1 MYFNI
6 CYIFALVAAVHAA
19 PHACSNREY
28 VQARSHIEEGLQT
41 RNAGLTV
48 AKRNDGDIELQPLRK
63 CKLEIISLSYFDRK
77 AVDKSFVESLIVD
90 AAHERHMFGGA
101 HLEFSE
107 WKYSSDQCPS
117 EPIIL
122 NVKPV
127 EGNCA
132 GSLAV
137 ELARTDHYN
146 NYIVYGNQ
154 EEPAI
159 LQKGKRRGQNLSND
173 LDTVILEVTDC
184 ESPIVIDTC
193 FSFKLQPIYI
203 L

>member
-19 PHACSNREY
+19 PHACSNRGY
-28 VQARSHIEEGLQT
+28 IQARSHIGEGLQT

-48 AKRNDGDIELQPLRK
+48 AKRNDSDSEMIELQPLRK
-63 CKLEIISLSYFDRK
+63 CKLEISSLSYFDRK
-77 AVDKSFVESLIVD
+77 AVDESFVESLIVD
-90 AAHERHMFGGA
+90 AASQRHVFGGA

-107 WKYSSDQCPS
+107 WKYSSVQCPS

-127 EGNCA
+127 EGDCA
-132 GSLAV
+132 GNLAV

-146 NYIVYGNQ
+146 NYIVYDDLRNQ
-154 EEPAI
+154 QEPVI
-159 LQKGKRRGQNLSND
+159 LQKGKTWSNHR
-173 LDTVILEVTDC
+173 
-184 ESPIVIDTC
+184 
-193 FSFKLQPIYI
+193 Q
-203 L
+203 

>member
-19 PHACSNREY
+19 PHACSNRGY
-28 VQARSHIEEGLQT
+28 VQARSHIGESLQA
-41 RNAGLTV
+41 RNAGLNV
-48 AKRNDGDIELQPLRK
+48 AKRNDSDSEMIELQPLRK
-63 CKLEIISLSYFDRK
+63 CKLEISSLSYFDRK

-90 AAHERHMFGGA
+90 AASQRHVFGGA
-101 HLEFSE
+101 HLDFSE

-127 EGNCA
+127 EGDCA
-132 GSLAV
+132 GNLAV

-146 NYIVYGNQ
+146 NYIVYDDPRNQ
-154 EEPAI
+154 EEPVI
-159 LQKGKRRGQNLSND
+159 LQKGKNSENLNARRSGCIFRFL
-173 LDTVILEVTDC
+173 
-184 ESPIVIDTC
+184 
-193 FSFKLQPIYI
+193 YRH
-203 L
+203 